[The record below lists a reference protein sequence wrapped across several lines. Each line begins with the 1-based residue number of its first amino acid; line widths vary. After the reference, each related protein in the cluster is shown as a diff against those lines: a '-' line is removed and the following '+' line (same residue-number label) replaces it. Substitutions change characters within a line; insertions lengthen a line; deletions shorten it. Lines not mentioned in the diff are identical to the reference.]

1 LGYNILINLDYY
13 FRKWLKLLVRVKLFA
28 TLTKFTPG
36 IQPGV
41 PFISEIPDG
50 STLSDL
56 MVHLKLPEEEVK
68 LSFVNGRLQPAEY
81 ELKNNDDVGIFPP
94 IGGG

>member
-1 LGYNILINLDYY
+1 
-13 FRKWLKLLVRVKLFA
+13 LLVRVKLFA

-36 IQPGV
+36 RESGI
-41 PFISEIPDG
+41 PFITEIPDG

-56 MVHLKLPEEEVK
+56 MAHLKLPEEEVK
-68 LSFVNGRLQPAEY
+68 LLFVNGRAQSAGSKLN
-81 ELKNNDDVGIFPP
+81 NNDEVGIFPP

>member
-1 LGYNILINLDYY
+1 
-13 FRKWLKLLVRVKLFA
+13 LLVRVKLFA

-36 IQPGV
+36 KNPGV
-41 PFISEIPDG
+41 PFVSEIPDG

-56 MVHLKLPEEEVK
+56 MTHLNLPEEEVK
-68 LSFVNGRLQPAEY
+68 LSYVNGRLQPLEY
-81 ELKNNDDVGIFPP
+81 ELNNNDDVGIFPP